1 MKMQLAEI
9 AKALN
14 SSVNMGEDKVITS
27 VVFDSRKA
35 TPNSLFVPLA
45 GARDGHDFVSNAMA
59 NGAEATLWKKDMKVC
74 LQMCRLLKLMIH

>member
-35 TPNSLFVPLA
+35 TPNSLFIP
-45 GARDGHDFVSNAMA
+45 
-59 NGAEATLWKKDMKVC
+59 
-74 LQMCRLLKLMIH
+74 

>member
-35 TPNSLFVPLA
+35 TPNSLFIPLD
-45 GARDGHDFVSNAMA
+45 GARGW
-59 NGAEATLWKKDMKVC
+59 T
-74 LQMCRLLKLMIH
+74 

>member
-35 TPNSLFVPLA
+35 TPNSLFIPLD

-59 NGAEATLWKKDMKVC
+59 NGAEATLW
-74 LQMCRLLKLMIH
+74 